1 MRPAMHGIIGQTDAM
16 RRVQALI
23 DKAAACTLP
32 VLVQGESGTGKEL
45 VARAIH
51 ERSARGDRRFF
62 SENCS
67 ALSEGLLESEL
78 FGHVRGAFTG
88 ADRDRKGILELAH
101 GGVLFLDEIGD
112 MSLRMQSKLLRAL
125 QEREIRPVG
134 GKESIH
140 IDVRVISATHRGLQ
154 AMIRDGTFR
163 EDLLYRINVITIQLP
178 PLRERRGDI
187 PALVEHFLERIAVE
201 TGLPR
206 KECSPGALELLA
218 AWDWPG
224 NIRELENTIQRAV
237 ALGDGRRVEAAD
249 LPDRIR
255 HLMIT
260 EEAPNYSAQE
270 KAGEHLLIEK
280 ALHNFEGDK
289 TRAARFIGWSRPK
302 LYRRMRAYGIPMTF
316 GRARRLLAG
325 PGH

>member
-1 MRPAMHGIIGQTDAM
+1 
-16 RRVQALI
+16 
-23 DKAAACTLP
+23 

-51 ERSARGDRRFF
+51 ERSARADRRFF

-112 MSLRMQSKLLRAL
+112 MSVRMQSKLLRAL

-134 GKESIH
+134 GKEVIH
-140 IDVRVISATHRGLQ
+140 IDVRIISATHRTLQ

-163 EDLLYRINVITIQLP
+163 EDLLYRINVITIHLS
-178 PLRERRGDI
+178 PLRERRDDI
-187 PALVEHFLERIAVE
+187 PALVDHFLERIAAE

-218 AWDWPG
+218 SWDWPG

-260 EEAPNYSAQE
+260 EEAPDYSAQG